1 MNFDARFYLYLAVF
15 VIPAVLAGMAYLTR
29 KYRNELKSFSDEKMY
44 PVLFDVQVFKA
55 RKTKNILLVLVI
67 FFLLLTLA
75 GPRFGTKLVNIKRKS
90 IDIIIAL
97 DCSKSMLAEDILP
110 NRMSKVKDLFSI
122 LIDRLKENRIGV
134 LAFSGVAFTQC
145 PLTYDN
151 NAAKMLLGMIDTNL
165 IPFPGTSLGSAIKL
179 ATKSFGE
186 DKYSNKVLVLLTDG
200 EDHKSDPLDAA
211 QEARDY
217 GIRIFTVGIGTTR
230 GEVIPMKDENGNT
243 FEYKRNKKGEV
254 VASKLDENTL
264 MQIAQ
269 ATDGKYYSLS
279 YADTGVVEQ
288 LLDDL
293 NNIEK
298 KETKSGV
305 YNLYEH
311 RFQYTLLIA
320 IVLLLIEMFIPEIK
334 KQTPT

>member
-122 LIDRLKENRIGV
+122 LID
-134 LAFSGVAFTQC
+134 
-145 PLTYDN
+145 
-151 NAAKMLLGMIDTNL
+151 
-165 IPFPGTSLGSAIKL
+165 
-179 ATKSFGE
+179 
-186 DKYSNKVLVLLTDG
+186 
-200 EDHKSDPLDAA
+200 
-211 QEARDY
+211 
-217 GIRIFTVGIGTTR
+217 
-230 GEVIPMKDENGNT
+230 
-243 FEYKRNKKGEV
+243 
-254 VASKLDENTL
+254 
-264 MQIAQ
+264 
-269 ATDGKYYSLS
+269 
-279 YADTGVVEQ
+279 
-288 LLDDL
+288 
-293 NNIEK
+293 
-298 KETKSGV
+298 
-305 YNLYEH
+305 
-311 RFQYTLLIA
+311 
-320 IVLLLIEMFIPEIK
+320 
-334 KQTPT
+334 